1 MLHWP
6 SGLCQCPSRWILFI
20 VAASTARLLRAR
32 TASARPPSHLCNLS
46 VHLHLHLPTH
56 ASVQTPA
63 GRNPISMYEAK
74 SECRTATLLVWTR
87 RSQRAARSLQPQQPA
102 IHTSIRMSMLMSAHL
117 SAHMSIHISAHIAAT
132 LGTVRHESTTMGAH
146 PTQNKTLIKC
156 ARCTC
161 SRAHM
166 QRFGGGARH
175 TPARASV
182 IIAMCVGAARMYRR
196 HRPPWHRPPWHRPPW
211 QPCRIMSQ
219 TNPHA
224 HMV

>member
-74 SECRTATLLVWTR
+74 SDCRTATLLVWTR
-87 RSQRAARSLQPQQPA
+87 RSQRAARSRQPQQPA
-102 IHTSIRMSMLMSAHL
+102 IHTSS
-117 SAHMSIHISAHIAAT
+117 
-132 LGTVRHESTTMGAH
+132 
-146 PTQNKTLIKC
+146 
-156 ARCTC
+156 
-161 SRAHM
+161 
-166 QRFGGGARH
+166 GARH

-224 HMV
+224 HMA